1 MSDFKLDDIATEGAT
16 QSDSPWIRF
25 SVDVGPGAP
34 GFALINSAQAEGIET
49 SELRERI
56 LQHLNEL
63 AKTRTKG
70 VVAAQ
75 LRSSGIRVHRTELKA
90 AGS

>member
-1 MSDFKLDDIATEGAT
+1 MSDFQLDDIAAEGAS
-16 QSDSPWIRF
+16 QPDSPWIRF

-49 SELRERI
+49 DELRNRI

-63 AKTRTKG
+63 AKTRTKA
-70 VVAAQ
+70 VVGAQ
-75 LRSSGIRVHRTELKA
+75 LRSSGIRVHLTELKA
-90 AGS
+90 AGG